1 MPTITETRETRKAQ
15 RPPGHLQA
23 KIDAE
28 LFDRIGLL
36 AARRTAQEGKRIY
49 PRDLVEEALEKYLPT
64 AERAVELAAKAR
76 G

>member
-1 MPTITETRETRKAQ
+1 MPTITETPETQEK
-15 RPPGHLQA
+15 RPLGHLQA
-23 KIDAE
+23 KIDAG

-36 AARRTAQEGKRIY
+36 AARRTIQEGKRIY
-49 PRDLVEEALEKYLPT
+49 PRDLVEEALESYLPT